1 MIDTPRCS
9 LNFIPLSSLPNCSLF
24 EISTLKLFGSQ
35 LAIFPFQ
42 STKPS
47 LAFYRPTYYQA
58 FSQQPQKPCCLNGRI
73 STKDSRRQSSTRIL
87 DPGRC
92 YLHLWWYFSVNKLC
106 SNSKTGQH
114 YSNGY
119 YFCVKTFHIC
129 VQKVT
134 FKGETNAKA
143 RKGNLQSHL
152 GCEGGQIQSW

>member
-1 MIDTPRCS
+1 MIDTPQCS

-24 EISTLKLFGSQ
+24 EISTLKLFGSHF
-35 LAIFPFQ
+35 AIFPFQ

-47 LAFYRPTYYQA
+47 LAFYRPTYLLSGLFTTA
-58 FSQQPQKPCCLNGRI
+58 
-73 STKDSRRQSSTRIL
+73 TKTLLSERPNINQ
-87 DPGRC
+87 G

-114 YSNGY
+114 YSNDY
-119 YFCVKTFHIC
+119 YFCVKTFYIC

-152 GCEGGQIQSW
+152 GCEGGKFSHDSQG

>member
-24 EISTLKLFGSQ
+24 EISTLKLFGSHF
-35 LAIFPFQ
+35 AIFPFQ

-73 STKDSRRQSSTRIL
+73 STKDTSISDGI
-87 DPGRC
+87 
-92 YLHLWWYFSVNKLC
+92 FSVNKLC

-143 RKGNLQSHL
+143 RKGNLQSNL
-152 GCEGGQIQSW
+152 GCEEGKFSHDSQG

>member
-58 FSQQPQKPCCLNGRI
+58 FSQQQQKPCCLNGRI
-73 STKDSRRQSSTRIL
+73 STKDTSISDGI
-87 DPGRC
+87 
-92 YLHLWWYFSVNKLC
+92 FSVNKLC

-152 GCEGGQIQSW
+152 GCEGGQIQS

>member
-87 DPGRC
+87 DPGISRESQ
-92 YLHLWWYFSVNKLC
+92 LHVFSLDHEKWLFKVSISSGNTRITICNLILV
-106 SNSKTGQH
+106 SKRGKTKFPKIHGQ
-114 YSNGY
+114 
-119 YFCVKTFHIC
+119 
-129 VQKVT
+129 
-134 FKGETNAKA
+134 
-143 RKGNLQSHL
+143 
-152 GCEGGQIQSW
+152 GGAQFNIFF

>member
-9 LNFIPLSSLPNCSLF
+9 LNFTPLSSLPNCSLF

-73 STKDSRRQSSTRIL
+73 STKDTSISDGI
-87 DPGRC
+87 
-92 YLHLWWYFSVNKLC
+92 FSVNKLC